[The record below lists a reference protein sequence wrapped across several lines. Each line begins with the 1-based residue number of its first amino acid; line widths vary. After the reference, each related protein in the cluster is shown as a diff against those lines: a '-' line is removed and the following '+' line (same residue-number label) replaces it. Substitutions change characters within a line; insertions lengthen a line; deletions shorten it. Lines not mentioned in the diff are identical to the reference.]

1 MADIDKT
8 ITTLQYMINNARN
21 NHLKTTTIFISTL
34 SDCMMYLK
42 KLKRI
47 EQPGVLLFDDPGP
60 IIVRCKDCRWAE
72 VSDNEHTWCDHVDHE
87 FCHKNDWFCADGE
100 RKVG

>member
-1 MADIDKT
+1 MPDIDKT

-34 SDCMMYLK
+34 SCCMMYLK

-60 IIVRCKDCRWAE
+60 IIVQCKDCKKRYTVHCIQEEAGNINNQ
-72 VSDNEHTWCDHVDHE
+72 D
-87 FCHKNDWFCADGE
+87 DWFCADGE
-100 RKVG
+100 HK